1 MAVSLNRQAIEGLL
15 ARARSVKGKQF
26 ELVDEREAGLRIRA
40 GERSATWLLC
50 TRLRNGKRSRIKL
63 GAWPAMGITEARH
76 AAQAKR
82 LEVVGGADP
91 NEAKRQVAKDAAL
104 AAKTRRKLCDVLDDY
119 ERRKLSQLRTSAQ
132 TRRSLDGQRGLLRSF
147 VYRDIGSITRGE
159 IVDAVRDH
167 AARAPI
173 SANRTL
179 ACAKAFFNWCVDQEI
194 LEASPASTI
203 RKPAKERTRDR
214 HHTID
219 ELMEIWDAM
228 GDLGYPFGPLYR
240 LLIAVPMRREEI
252 AAMPVGELELSL
264 RGNPE
269 DAVWTLP
276 AGRTKRANA
285 LRVPL
290 SPLARELIEEALA
303 APERPKDSPF
313 VFSMTG
319 DTSVSGY
326 AKAKSRLDRIIH
338 LNRLEAAEKGGGEA
352 TAMEHWTIHDLRT
365 TFSTLA
371 SEVMGADI
379 AIVDRIL
386 SHVATATTSKIMR
399 VYNKSELFEPR
410 KRVLRE
416 WAELI
421 EREAAARATVREA
434 IRNKDAHSSA
444 KLQP

>member
-1 MAVSLNRQAIEGLL
+1 MAVSLNRQAIEGLV
-15 ARARSVKGKQF
+15 ARARTVKGKQF

-63 GAWPAMGITEARH
+63 GAWPAMGISEARH

-91 NEAKRQVAKDAAL
+91 NEAKRQVAKEAAL
-104 AAKTRRKLCDVLDDY
+104 VAKTQRKLRDVLDDY
-119 ERRKLSQLRTSAQ
+119 EKRKLSQLRTSAQ
-132 TRRSLDGQRGLLRSF
+132 TRRSLDGKRGLLRSL
-147 VYRDIGSITRGE
+147 VNRDIGSITRGE

-167 AARAPI
+167 AATAPI

-179 ACAKAFFNWCVDQEI
+179 ACTKAFFNWCVDQEI
-194 LEASPASTI
+194 LESSPASTI
-203 RKPAKERTRDR
+203 KKPAKERTRDR
-214 HHTID
+214 HHTLD

-240 LLIAVPMRREEI
+240 LLIVIPMRREEI
-252 AAMPVGELELSL
+252 AALPVTELEMAPL
-264 RGNPE
+264 GNPD

-290 SPLARELIEEALA
+290 SPLACKLIEEALA
-303 APERPKDSPF
+303 APERPRNGPF

-326 AKAKSRLDRIIH
+326 AKAKRRLDRIIH
-338 LNRLEAAEKGGGEA
+338 EMRLETAEKAGREA
-352 TAMEHWTIHDLRT
+352 AAMEHWTIHDLRT

-371 SEVMGADI
+371 SEVLGADI

-386 SHVATATTSKIMR
+386 NHVATATTSKIMR

-416 WAELI
+416 WADLI
-421 EREAAARATVREA
+421 EREAETRASVQIAAV
-434 IRNKDAHSSA
+434 
-444 KLQP
+444 